1 MLQPNDLPL
10 ICLPTE
16 LSDEAAAS
24 LVEFL
29 YELTEAIE
37 RHYFAQ
43 LRRHYS
49 PTEPRPD
56 PPDIDLGPA
65 SSDPP
70 F

>member
-16 LSDEAAAS
+16 LSGEAAAH

-29 YELTEAIE
+29 RELTEAIE

-43 LRRHYS
+43 IHNHYH
-49 PTEPRPD
+49 PEIRQRDLDLQAPD
-56 PPDIDLGPA
+56 
-65 SSDPP
+65 SDPP

>member
-16 LSDEAAAS
+16 LSGEAAAH

-37 RHYFAQ
+37 RHYAAQ
-43 LRRHYS
+43 IHNHYHPENDQHALNLRA
-49 PTEPRPD
+49 
-56 PPDIDLGPA
+56 PPDA
-65 SSDPP
+65 PP

>member
-10 ICLPTE
+10 VCLPTE
-16 LSDEAAAS
+16 LSGEAAAH

-37 RHYFAQ
+37 RHYAAQ
-43 LRRHYS
+43 IRNHYHPENDQYTLNLQA
-49 PTEPRPD
+49 PTD
-56 PPDIDLGPA
+56 
-65 SSDPP
+65 DPP

>member
-16 LSDEAAAS
+16 LSGEAAAQ
-24 LVEFL
+24 LIEFL
-29 YELTEAIE
+29 HELTEAIE

-43 LRRHYS
+43 LHNHDHPATHQPGLDLRV
-49 PTEPRPD
+49 
-56 PPDIDLGPA
+56 PPD
-65 SSDPP
+65 DPP

>member
-16 LSDEAAAS
+16 LSGEAAAH

-29 YELTEAIE
+29 QALTEAIE

-43 LRRHYS
+43 IHNHYH
-49 PTEPRPD
+49 PAIGQRDLDLQT
-56 PPDIDLGPA
+56 PPA
-65 SSDPP
+65 DPP

>member
-16 LSDEAAAS
+16 LSGKAAAH

-37 RHYFAQ
+37 RHYAAQ
-43 LRRHYS
+43 IHDHYH
-49 PTEPRPD
+49 PENYPH
-56 PPDIDLGPA
+56 DLNLQA
-65 SSDPP
+65 SSDDPP